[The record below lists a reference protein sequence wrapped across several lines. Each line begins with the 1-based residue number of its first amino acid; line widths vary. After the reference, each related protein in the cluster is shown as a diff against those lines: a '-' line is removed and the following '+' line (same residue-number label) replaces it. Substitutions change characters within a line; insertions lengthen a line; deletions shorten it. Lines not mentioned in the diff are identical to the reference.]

1 MPPTCSPPAGCCEK
15 LRDSMKLLDNILLVA
30 DWYNKDVILGVTE
43 IKDDALAIKT
53 TLKALYAHANCQ
65 PRLP

>member
-1 MPPTCSPPAGCCEK
+1 
-15 LRDSMKLLDNILLVA
+15 MKLLDNILLVA